1 MATMKDVARAAGVSL
16 GSVSH
21 YLNDRV
27 PVSPAKAERIQR
39 AIDALGY
46 RVDQGARSLRRGQ
59 TQTVGLIIP
68 DISNPFYAELARAIE
83 HRLWDQ
89 GFQTFL
95 CDSAHDAARERAH
108 FLNLLDRRADGILV
122 IYSSETSDLPELAEA
137 TQTPVVFLDR
147 PVTGQVSVS
156 SDNRLGGQ
164 LAAEHLLSFGHTR
177 IGALVGDAEVSNMRS
192 RMDGFT
198 AALTEG
204 GVRLEPPY
212 ICYGAQDLSLGE
224 RAAELMRLPEPPTAI
239 FATND
244 IVAVGAWRTLLGRGY
259 RIPEDVSLL
268 GFDDIE
274 MGRLLLPALTTVA
287 QDISALG
294 AHAAELLLN
303 PTELPAHARSAII
316 TPQLIHR
323 GSTAAPRER
332 STM

>member
-27 PVSPAKAERIQR
+27 PVSPAKAEQIQR

-59 TQTVGLIIP
+59 TQTVGLIVP
-68 DISNPFYAELARAIE
+68 NISNPFYAELARAIE
-83 HRLWDQ
+83 HRLWDE

-122 IYSSETSDLPELAEA
+122 IYSSETSDLPELAGE
-137 TQTPVVFLDR
+137 TKTPVVFLDR
-147 PVTGQVSVS
+147 PVSGQVSVA
-156 SDNRLGGQ
+156 SDNYLGGR
-164 LAAEHLLSFGHTR
+164 LAAEHLLSLGHTR
-177 IGALVGDAEVSNMRS
+177 IGALVGDAGVSNMRS
-192 RMDGFT
+192 RMDGFV
-198 AALTEG
+198 AALGEEG
-204 GVRLEPPY
+204 VGLEPSY
-212 ICYGAQDLSLGE
+212 ICHGAQDLTLGE

-244 IVAVGAWRTLLGRGY
+244 IVAVGAWRTLLGQGY

-274 MGRLLLPALTTVA
+274 MGRLLLPPLTTVA
-287 QDISALG
+287 QDVATLSV
-294 AHAAELLLN
+294 HAAELLLN
-303 PTELPAHARSAII
+303 PSKDPSGRGVVI
-316 TPQLIHR
+316 PRLIAR
-323 GSTAAPRER
+323 GSTAPVGER
-332 STM
+332 RNM